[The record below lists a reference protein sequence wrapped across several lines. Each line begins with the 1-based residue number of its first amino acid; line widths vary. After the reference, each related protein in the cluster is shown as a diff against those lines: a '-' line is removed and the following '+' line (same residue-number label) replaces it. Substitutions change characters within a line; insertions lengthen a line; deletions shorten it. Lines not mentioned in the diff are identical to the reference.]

1 MVVTE
6 EGSCLFVY
14 RVLPES
20 TEKWTSHTVDGELFL
35 NILSYALQKYLKNN
49 E

>member
-20 TEKWTSHTVDGELFL
+20 TEKVNISYSSELFL
-35 NILSYALQKYLKNN
+35 NVLSYALQKYLKNN